1 MLPGFLTPPHI
12 FLTLGVIALSVG
24 VIEICIGVSF
34 GGWRVVRRA
43 NEPKEFWWDV
53 AGTFL
58 IGVLFIGYFL
68 YRLYELS
75 R

>member
-1 MLPGFLTPPHI
+1 M
-12 FLTLGVIALSVG
+12 G
-24 VIEICIGVSF
+24 VIEICTGVSF
-34 GGWRVVRRA
+34 GGYSVIRRSQK
-43 NEPKEFWWDV
+43 PKEFWWDV

-68 YRLYELS
+68 YRLYERS